1 MTSKTKQPVGSHLAS
16 FSHPSRVGMRH
27 KQGFRKQHYCQLIR
41 SGFQQE
47 KMKGRKQKKKNTG
60 TSERSDFRSSPDR
73 DQNKRRRRESKRG
86 RNTRTLQDIG
96 CRPKKPLETQGPP
109 PLQTHF
115 IFPLQTSARLHARRN
130 LEKSTCFEERLST
143 VGCSEKLVR
152 REKTQ
157 DGRLFQKAN
166 RTTKTLQPFAALRH
180 RMHQLRHLQ
189 MTRIFSLLGSN
200 RG

>member
-1 MTSKTKQPVGSHLAS
+1 MTSKRKQPVGSHLAS
-16 FSHPSRVGMRH
+16 FLHPSSVGMRH
-27 KQGFRKQHYCQLIR
+27 KQGFRKQHHCQLIQ

-60 TSERSDFRSSPDR
+60 TSEHSDFRSSPDR
-73 DQNKRRRRESKRG
+73 DQNKRRRKSKRG
-86 RNTRTLQDIG
+86 RNTRTLQDIR

-130 LEKSTCFEERLST
+130 LEKSTLFEERLWT
-143 VGCSEKLVR
+143 VGFSEKLVR
-152 REKTQ
+152 RERTQ
-157 DGRLFQKAN
+157 DGKLFQKAS

-180 RMHQLRHLQ
+180 KMHQFRHLQ